1 MRPCKKGL
9 DTNREVWKE
18 YCYGRLERNEF
29 QDTAI
34 NSKCFQEDMYN
45 NGK

>member
-1 MRPCKKGL
+1 MRPRKKGL

-18 YCYGRLERNEF
+18 YCYGRLERGV
-29 QDTAI
+29 QDTAVG
-34 NSKCFQEDMYN
+34 STCFQEDMYN